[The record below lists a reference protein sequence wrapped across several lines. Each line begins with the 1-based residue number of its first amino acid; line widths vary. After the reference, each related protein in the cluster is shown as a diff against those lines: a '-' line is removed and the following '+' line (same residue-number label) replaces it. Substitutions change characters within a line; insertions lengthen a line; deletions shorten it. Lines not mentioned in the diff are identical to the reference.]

1 MRQLKK
7 YLDFKDEGKF
17 FLKIESTSGN
27 ESHVYT
33 WFFFQK
39 AAFLKK
45 IHTLYCSKQQF
56 LTHRSKI
63 S

>member
-1 MRQLKK
+1 MRQLEK

-33 WFFFQK
+33 WFFF
-39 AAFLKK
+39 KK
-45 IHTLYCSKQQF
+45 LHF
-56 LTHRSKI
+56 
-63 S
+63 

>member
-1 MRQLKK
+1 MRQLEK

-33 WFFFQK
+33 WGFFQK
-39 AAFLKK
+39 AAFCIFKENTY
-45 IHTLYCSKQQF
+45 IHYIVVRNNF
-56 LTHRSKI
+56 
-63 S
+63 

>member
-1 MRQLKK
+1 MRQLEK

-33 WFFFQK
+33 TWVFFKKLHF
-39 AAFLKK
+39 AFLKK
-45 IHTLYCSKQQF
+45 IHTYIIL
-56 LTHRSKI
+56 
-63 S
+63 

>member
-1 MRQLKK
+1 MRQLEK

-33 WFFFQK
+33 WGFFSKSCIFK
-39 AAFLKK
+39 ENTY
-45 IHTLYCSKQQF
+45 IHYIVVRNNF
-56 LTHRSKI
+56 
-63 S
+63 